1 VNLTR
6 QPVALLGRAQPG
18 APGKEPGSL
27 DGDAQQIPDRVEQL
41 QVFRREPSPV
51 RAGNV
56 HDAELFVLS
65 VERDAGVVAEA
76 IGAVHQAIEA
86 AAGEHVDV
94 RRALEVTPFIS
105 IEAVAVAGS
114 IHTAGIVRQ
123 SGRQV
128 LGGSQVGL

>member
-1 VNLTR
+1 MDLTR
-6 QPVALLGRAQPG
+6 QPVALLGRAELGTPG
-18 APGKEPGSL
+18 EESGPL

-65 VERDAGVVAEA
+65 IERDAGVVAET

-86 AAGEHVDV
+86 AAGEHVYV
-94 RRALEVTPFIS
+94 RRTLEVTPFIGV
-105 IEAVAVAGS
+105 EAGAVTGA
-114 IHTAGIVRQ
+114 I
-123 SGRQV
+123 
-128 LGGSQVGL
+128 